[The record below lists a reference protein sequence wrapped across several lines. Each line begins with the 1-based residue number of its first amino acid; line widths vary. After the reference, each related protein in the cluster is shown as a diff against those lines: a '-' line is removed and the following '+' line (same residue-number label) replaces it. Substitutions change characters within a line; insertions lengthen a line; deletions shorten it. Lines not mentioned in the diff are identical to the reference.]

1 MKKNVVILTPGFPIS
16 EEDTTCI
23 PPLQSLILEL
33 HQQHSDAV
41 NLQIV
46 SFQYPFNPGSYTW
59 HGIPCWSAGGSNKKF
74 PGKWETWLS
83 VMKFLRKLHHQTP
96 IDIVHAFWLN
106 ECTLIGK
113 WISKL
118 SGAKLVCHAMG
129 QDVLP
134 SNKYM
139 KYIKPKSLNIIAVSD
154 FAAEKLTSN
163 FNTTNVK
170 VIPNGINADDFR
182 NLNLND
188 ERHTDILG
196 VGSLIPLKNYEL
208 FVKIFAELKQIYPAL
223 SGRIIGEGPQFGLLE
238 KLIADNHLEKSLLL
252 EGRLSRPDVLHLM
265 THSKILLHPS
275 LFESAG
281 YVFLE
286 ALAAGMKVVSFKTG
300 YLPNV
305 VGAYACESEEAMR
318 NALKS
323 LLSYKQ
329 EYKPVQVVRV
339 SDTAKAVIEVYKN
352 I

>member
-1 MKKNVVILTPGFPIS
+1 MKMNVVILTPGFPVS
-16 EEDTTCI
+16 EDDTTCI
-23 PPLQSLILEL
+23 PALQALVYEL
-33 HQQHSDAV
+33 HYRYRDSI
-41 NLQIV
+41 NLHVV
-46 SFQYPFNPGSYTW
+46 SFQYPFTSGAYTW

-83 VMKFLRKLHHQTP
+83 VMKFLRKLHQHTP
-96 IDIVHAFWLN
+96 IHIVHSFWLN
-106 ECTLIGK
+106 ECTLVGK

-118 SGAKLVCHAMG
+118 AGAKLVCHAMG

-154 FAAEKLTSN
+154 FAAEKLNSH
-163 FNTTNVK
+163 FKTTNVT
-170 VIPNGINADDFR
+170 VIPNGINTDDFR
-182 NLNLND
+182 NLNLYD

-196 VGSLIPLKNYEL
+196 VGSLIALKNFEL
-208 FVKIFAELKQIYPAL
+208 FVKIFAELKQIYPDL
-223 SGRIIGEGPQFGLLE
+223 SGRIIGDGPQFSMLE
-238 KLIADNHLEKSLLL
+238 KLIAENHLEKSLLL
-252 EGRLSRPDVLHLM
+252 EGHLARQDVLQIM

-305 VGAYACESEEAMR
+305 VGAYACETEEAMR

-329 EYKPVQVVRV
+329 DYKPVQVVQV
-339 SDTAKAVIEVYKN
+339 KDTVKAVVEVYKKL
-352 I
+352 

>member
-1 MKKNVVILTPGFPIS
+1 MRKNVVILTPGFPVS

-23 PPLQSLILEL
+23 PSLQSLILEL
-33 HQQHSDAV
+33 HTHHRDSI
-41 NLQIV
+41 NLHV
-46 SFQYPFNPGSYTW
+46 VAFQYPFISGKYTW

-83 VMKFLRKLHHQTP
+83 VMRFLRKLHQQTP

-106 ECTLIGK
+106 ECTLVGK

-129 QDVLP
+129 QDVLR

-154 FAAEKLTSN
+154 FAAEKLNSHFKTS
-163 FNTTNVK
+163 NVK

-182 NLNLND
+182 TLHLND

-208 FVKIFAELKQIYPAL
+208 FVKLFSELKQIYPAL
-223 SGRIIGEGPQFGLLE
+223 SGRIIGDGPQFALLE
-238 KLIADNHLEKSLLL
+238 KLIAQNQLEKSLLL
-252 EGRLSRPDVLHLM
+252 EGHLSRPDVLHLM

-305 VGAYACESEEAMR
+305 VGAYACDSEEAMR

-329 EYKPVQVVRV
+329 EYKPVQVIQV
-339 SDTAKAVIEVYKN
+339 SETANAVIEVYKKL
-352 I
+352 